1 MYGLKTRGNVF
12 RFSGETKGFLFTI
25 ASRVTLGSI
34 QVLALWCPGLK
45 VDYSYLM
52 GRQGCEELFFHPSIR
67 RHGMLLSEQVDSH
80 FLPLHL
86 NLTAV
91 FIIRPLRLLQ
101 EY

>member
-1 MYGLKTRGNVF
+1 
-12 RFSGETKGFLFTI
+12 
-25 ASRVTLGSI
+25 
-34 QVLALWCPGLK
+34 
-45 VDYSYLM
+45 M
-52 GRQGCEELFFHPSIR
+52 GRQGCEELFLHPSVR

-91 FIIRPLRLLQ
+91 FIIRPLRLMQ